1 MNKGSSLNLK
11 LLVTITTI
19 CTLST
24 CTTGELYFKDGSGN
38 RVLGCDVEFVGL
50 PSVDKFAVE
59 YALSLCAKSAIKK
72 GYNLESDQKYLL
84 NIDTSI
90 PAAPCNQ
97 LWDHELA
104 KSEYKDGQL
113 SKKEYG
119 YIVAHIDL
127 GLAAVEQ
134 CSPNKRLW
142 RQ

>member
-1 MNKGSSLNLK
+1 MKFK
-11 LLVTITTI
+11 FLVTLAATFS
-19 CTLST
+19 LSA
-24 CTTGELYFKDGSGN
+24 CSTGKLYYKDGSGS

-50 PSVDKFAVE
+50 PRVDKFAVE
-59 YALSLCAKSAIKK
+59 YALSLCAKSAVKK
-72 GYNLESDQKYLL
+72 GYDLENNRRYLL

-90 PAAPCNQ
+90 PAAPCNT

-127 GLAAVEQ
+127 GLAAVKQ
-134 CSPNKRLW
+134 CSLNNLIN
-142 RQ
+142 